1 MPADYIP
8 RADGAFDEWQLNFL
22 TYLAANAF
30 TLGIGAADIIVLQLA
45 QTDWTK
51 GYEGIRRLAAE
62 LRAIAAEKARA
73 RAAYTALIRSATR
86 RIQARTKTTDEERR
100 SLGIRVRDVTPT
112 ASPAPAVRPHVQVS
126 MAERLRHRV
135 LVLNESTGAGA
146 SAGAGGGRGSGGRVS
161 PGGLR
166 RAKPRGVIG
175 AELFVALTEP
185 HAAAPA
191 DPAAF
196 RYISLVTAG
205 SAVVEFASPDAG
217 QTAHYLARWI
227 STRGAK
233 GPWSETA
240 SATVGG

>member
-135 LVLNESTGAGA
+135 LVLNESTGAGRA
-146 SAGAGGGRGSGGRVS
+146 AAVAVRQAAAGAGGCHRAACGGPSRGGRS
-161 PGGLR
+161 ARNCSWHCPNPMPPPRQTRQPFATFRWSR
-166 RAKPRGVIG
+166 RR
-175 AELFVALTEP
+175 
-185 HAAAPA
+185 
-191 DPAAF
+191 
-196 RYISLVTAG
+196 R
-205 SAVVEFASPDAG
+205 
-217 QTAHYLARWI
+217 
-227 STRGAK
+227 
-233 GPWSETA
+233 PW
-240 SATVGG
+240 